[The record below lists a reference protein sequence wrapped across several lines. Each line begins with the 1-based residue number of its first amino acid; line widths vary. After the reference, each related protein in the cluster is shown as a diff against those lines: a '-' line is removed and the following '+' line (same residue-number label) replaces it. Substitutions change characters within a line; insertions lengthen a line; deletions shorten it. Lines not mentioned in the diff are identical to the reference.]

1 MNMMILNN
9 TYCYSCYSSYIYNDK
24 CYFDRRISQLKD
36 ISNPV
41 PELNKQMVENAQPLR
56 PQVRCT

>member
-9 TYCYSCYSSYIYNDK
+9 TYRYYSYNDK
-24 CYFDRRISQLKD
+24 CYFDRRISQLKG

-41 PELNKQMVENAQPLR
+41 PELNKQIVENSQPLR
-56 PQVRCT
+56 PQGRYT